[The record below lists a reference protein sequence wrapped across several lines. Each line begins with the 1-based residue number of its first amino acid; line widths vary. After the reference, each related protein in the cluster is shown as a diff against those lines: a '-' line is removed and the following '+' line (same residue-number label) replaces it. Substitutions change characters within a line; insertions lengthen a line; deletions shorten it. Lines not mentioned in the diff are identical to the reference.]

1 LSVTYAE
8 ENCRLEFGVE
18 LDSTRGIIMKIVV
31 PITAFYIC
39 ILGFMGIS
47 NASAQLSVTALAGAP
62 LYESPITENAMTAP
76 QIRRGVRVQD
86 MSIAEA
92 NNYCVSNLLGK
103 KYHEALR
110 ACEAALI
117 KVDDQEIRLG
127 GRRRKEVKAS
137 ILANLSV
144 GELLSGDISAA
155 RRYADRASSLDSGD
169 RSLRNIIRTL
179 IARTK
184 AFG

>member
-1 LSVTYAE
+1 
-8 ENCRLEFGVE
+8 
-18 LDSTRGIIMKIVV
+18 MKIIL

-39 ILGFMGIS
+39 ILGIMGIS
-47 NASAQLSVTALAGAP
+47 NASAQLSVTALPGAP
-62 LYESPITENAMTAP
+62 VYESPITTGNAMTAT
-76 QIRRGVRVQD
+76 QIRRGVRVHD

-92 NNYCVSNLLGK
+92 NNYCVSNLLVK
-103 KYHEALR
+103 KYQEAVI
-110 ACEAALI
+110 ACEAALN

-155 RRYADRASSLDSGD
+155 RKYADRANSLDSGD

-184 AFG
+184 TVG

>member
-1 LSVTYAE
+1 
-8 ENCRLEFGVE
+8 
-18 LDSTRGIIMKIVV
+18 MKIVL

-39 ILGFMGIS
+39 ILGAMGIS

-62 LYESPITENAMTAP
+62 VYESPITGTAMTAS

-92 NNYCVSNLLGK
+92 NNYCVSNLLVK
-103 KYHEALR
+103 KYHEAVK
-110 ACEAALI
+110 ACETALI
-117 KVDDQEIRLG
+117 KVDDEEIRLG
-127 GRRRKEVKAS
+127 GRRRKEAKAS

-155 RRYADRASSLDSGD
+155 RKYADRASSLDSRD

-179 IARTK
+179 IARTRTV
-184 AFG
+184 G